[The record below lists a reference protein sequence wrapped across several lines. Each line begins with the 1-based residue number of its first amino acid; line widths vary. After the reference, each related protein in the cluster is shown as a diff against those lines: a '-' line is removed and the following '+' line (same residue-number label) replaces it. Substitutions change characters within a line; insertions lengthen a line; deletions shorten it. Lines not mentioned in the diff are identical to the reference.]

1 MDLELQGK
9 VAAITGG
16 SDGIG
21 KAAALR
27 FAAEGASVAICARR
41 PDVLEQA
48 AAEIRA
54 AGNGD
59 VLAVVADVATAAGC
73 ERFISAVIERWGR
86 IDALVNNAGTS
97 NANFFGAI
105 DDAVWQGDLDLKL
118 FGAIRCARLAIPHME
133 RAGGGAIVNVTMIGG
148 KQPGASSVPTS
159 VSRAAGIALT
169 KALSKDYAAANI
181 RVNTV
186 CVGIIKSG
194 QWERRWR
201 REAPQMP
208 IDDFYRQ
215 RSQHVPMKRF
225 GEASEAGD
233 VIVFLCSPRASYV
246 TGTAINVDGGTSAVV

>member
-1 MDLELQGK
+1 MDLELRGK

-21 KAAALR
+21 KATALR

-48 AAEIRA
+48 AAEVRA
-54 AGNGD
+54 AGRGD
-59 VLAVVADVATAAGC
+59 VLALVADVATPAGC
-73 ERFISAVIERWGR
+73 EHFVGAVIERWGR
-86 IDALVNNAGTS
+86 IDALVNNAGSS

-105 DDAVWQGDLDLKL
+105 DDAVWRGDLDLKL
-118 FGAIRCARLAIPHME
+118 FAAIRCARLAIPHME
-133 RAGGGAIVNVTMIGG
+133 RAGGGAIVNVTIVGG

-186 CVGIIKSG
+186 CVGVIKSG

-201 REAPQMP
+201 RDSTDLP

-225 GEASEAGD
+225 GEAAEVAD
-233 VIVFLCSPRASYV
+233 LIAFLCSPRAGYI
-246 TGTAINVDGGTSAVV
+246 TGTAVNVDGGTSAVV